1 MPPSGGPLRP
11 KAHVCHAGLA
21 LEVTARGLCV
31 PCCPQRGNPEPD
43 EAAGGGAARPP
54 EGAGAVGC
62 AERPLSLDT
71 LPGSPPGPE
80 RDRSHQK

>member
-31 PCCPQRGNPEPD
+31 PMLSPKGEP
-43 EAAGGGAARPP
+43 
-54 EGAGAVGC
+54 
-62 AERPLSLDT
+62 
-71 LPGSPPGPE
+71 
-80 RDRSHQK
+80 